1 MTPGPTLQE
10 LIATV
15 EADAAADDDLAR
27 LATAARLTA
36 DLEEVADGTL
46 THFVEQCRR
55 NGRSWSEISRALG
68 VTKQAVHKR
77 FSATFSSTATFE
89 RFTLRAKGALEGAS
103 TAARRL
109 GHNYVGTEHVL
120 LGLFAEPE
128 GIAARALTQAGL
140 TADSVEAAVLAIT
153 PRGIAAVDSPPFTPR
168 AASCLEKALAE
179 ALQLGHN
186 YIGTEHIL
194 LGLFSDPDSFAARV
208 MNNAGV
214 THDATRAQI
223 VEMLTSISQSKPTG

>member
-10 LIATV
+10 LIDTV
-15 EADAAADDDLAR
+15 QADAGTGDDLAQ
-27 LATAARLTA
+27 LGTAARVAA

-46 THFVEQCRR
+46 THFVDQCRR

-77 FSATFSSTATFE
+77 FSFTPTFE
-89 RFTLRAKGALEGAS
+89 RFTVRARGALTGA
-103 TAARRL
+103 AAAATRL
-109 GHNYVGTEHVL
+109 RHNYVGTEHVL

-128 GIAARALTQAGL
+128 GLAAKVLTEQGM
-140 TADSVEAAVLAIT
+140 TGDGVEAAILALT
-153 PRGIAAVDSPPFTPR
+153 PRGDVEVGAPPFTPR
-168 AASCLEKALAE
+168 AAACLEKALTE

-194 LGLFSDPDSFAARV
+194 LGLFTDPDGYAARI
-208 MNNAGV
+208 MRDAGV
-214 THDATRAQI
+214 ERDGVRDRLI
-223 VEMLTSISQSKPTG
+223 EMLAGFRKT

>member
-15 EADAAADDDLAR
+15 QADAGAGDDIAQLG
-27 LATAARLTA
+27 TAARVAA

-46 THFVEQCRR
+46 THFVDQCRR
-55 NGRSWSEISRALG
+55 NGRSWAEISRALG

-77 FSATFSSTATFE
+77 FSPPTLE
-89 RFTLRAKGALEGAS
+89 RFTVRARGALKGA
-103 TAARRL
+103 AAAATRL
-109 GHNYVGTEHVL
+109 RHNYVGTEHVL

-128 GIAARALTQAGL
+128 GIAAKALTESGL
-140 TADSVEAAVLAIT
+140 SGDDVEAAILAIT
-153 PRGIAAVDSPPFTPR
+153 PRGEAEVGAPPFTPR
-168 AASCLEKALAE
+168 AAACLEKALSE

-194 LGLFSDPDSFAARV
+194 LGLFTDPDGLAARI
-208 MNNAGV
+208 MSDAGI
-214 THDATRAQI
+214 THDAIRSRVI
-223 VEMLTSISQSKPTG
+223 EMLSGIMQAKGRNVSEA